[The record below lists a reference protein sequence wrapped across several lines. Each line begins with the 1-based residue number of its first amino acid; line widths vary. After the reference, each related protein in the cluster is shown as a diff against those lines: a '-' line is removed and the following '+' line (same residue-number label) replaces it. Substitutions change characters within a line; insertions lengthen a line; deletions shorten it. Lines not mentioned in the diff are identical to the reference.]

1 MSVRLQCSPETS
13 TVFFRKYLLKYI
25 LCNSE
30 KLFEGFFGELK
41 NIIKSGVNAIKE
53 QKEIMAQI
61 FSAENLSKFAESINA
76 ELQNSG
82 ESTENKEA
90 LKKVLIKVLLPEFEN
105 SYKKSKYVKN
115 NYSLDEWRKMAI
127 ESIDNFFIKK

>member
-1 MSVRLQCSPETS
+1 MNQIQ
-13 TVFFRKYLLKYI
+13 KNYLKD
-25 LCNSE
+25 
-30 KLFEGFFGELK
+30 FFGELK

-76 ELQNSG
+76 ELQTSG

-90 LKKVLIKVLLPEFEN
+90 LKK
-105 SYKKSKYVKN
+105 
-115 NYSLDEWRKMAI
+115 
-127 ESIDNFFIKK
+127 SINKGFITRI

>member
-1 MSVRLQCSPETS
+1 MKLINNFINES
-13 TVFFRKYLLKYI
+13 
-25 LCNSE
+25 NSE

>member
-1 MSVRLQCSPETS
+1 MKSINNFINES
-13 TVFFRKYLLKYI
+13 
-25 LCNSE
+25 NSE

-61 FSAENLSKFAESINA
+61 FSGENLSKFAESINA
-76 ELQNSG
+76 ELENSG

-90 LKKVLIKVLLPEFEN
+90 LKK
-105 SYKKSKYVKN
+105 Y
-115 NYSLDEWRKMAI
+115 
-127 ESIDNFFIKK
+127 